1 MLYVGNVTSNDPE
14 FAATGATTCTGGI
27 AHLATCTIA
36 IGFTPSTLGPHS
48 ATLSVNDNAS
58 SSPQHVAA
66 SGTGTAT
73 MTVLPATYGFGQV
86 KDGFKSLKSIT
97 VYNYQTNAVTLTLP
111 PSFSGTNAGD
121 FSVTGGTCLALIPAS
136 TLAAKTGCWLI
147 VTFAPTAIGT
157 ESATMTVTDA
167 VDPLGPYTVSF
178 TALATIPE
186 SLSATKLIYGSVYQT
201 ASKTL
206 NITVTNKA
214 SSGPITLTGTSIGGA
229 NAGDFAVTGG
239 SCTGTLAA
247 SSSCTYAVTFTPST
261 ETAESGTLSI
271 AVAEDPNGGPPAVSL
286 SGTGLGPLK
295 ALPLAGINFGTI
307 VGGHSSANKTVTV
320 YNYGAAAVTLSEGIS
335 GTNPGD
341 FAVTGGT
348 CTTLPD
354 GSLAGGSA
362 HCTYLLKFTPSIVG
376 GESATLGVSA
386 SGDAASPHNVNLTG
400 TGM

>member
-1 MLYVGNVTSNDPE
+1 
-14 FAATGATTCTGGI
+14 
-27 AHLATCTIA
+27 
-36 IGFTPSTLGPHS
+36 
-48 ATLSVNDNAS
+48 
-58 SSPQHVAA
+58 
-66 SGTGTAT
+66 
-73 MTVLPATYGFGQV
+73 
-86 KDGFKSLKSIT
+86 
-97 VYNYQTNAVTLTLP
+97 
-111 PSFSGTNAGD
+111 
-121 FSVTGGTCLALIPAS
+121 
-136 TLAAKTGCWLI
+136 
-147 VTFAPTAIGT
+147 
-157 ESATMTVTDA
+157 MTVTDA
-167 VDPLGPYTVSF
+167 VDPLSPYTVSF

-286 SGTGLGPLK
+286 SGTGLSPLK
-295 ALPLAGINFGTI
+295 ALPPAGITFGTI

-335 GTNPGD
+335 GTNSDRLRGD
-341 FAVTGGT
+341 GRDLHHAARRI
-348 CTTLPD
+348 
-354 GSLAGGSA
+354 AGGRQCA
-362 HCTYLLKFTPSIVG
+362 LHLPAEVHAKHRRRGERDARGQRVRRC
-376 GESATLGVSA
+376 GESAQREPDGHRHV
-386 SGDAASPHNVNLTG
+386 TG
-400 TGM
+400 YPNPDNETAGAN